1 MQAILSHVF
10 NRLQRLETDMSVLQG
25 KEKDLRTVV
34 ADGFAKADHFAVWTR
49 NQFVRLED
57 QIDALA
63 IVTNDRFD
71 GLERRMDKMD
81 GRMDKLDGRMG
92 QFDGRMDRLERHATD
107 TNVKLDKIL
116 NYLAIA

>member
-25 KEKDLRTVV
+25 KEKDLRTIV
-34 ADGFAKADHFAVWTR
+34 ADGFAKADTFTVWAR

-63 IVTNDRFD
+63 IATNDRFD
-71 GLERRMDKMD
+71 GLER
-81 GRMDKLDGRMG
+81 RMG

-107 TNVKLDKIL
+107 TNAKLDKIL